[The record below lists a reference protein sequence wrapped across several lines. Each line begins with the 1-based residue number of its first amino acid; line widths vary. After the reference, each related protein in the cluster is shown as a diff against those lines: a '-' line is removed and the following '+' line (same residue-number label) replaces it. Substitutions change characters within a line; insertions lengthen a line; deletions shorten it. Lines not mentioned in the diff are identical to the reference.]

1 VRFSGWFCL
10 VFGVAFLFAAG
21 VLGVLAIQR
30 ATEISA
36 YHQARACQAD
46 ARSDAGCLLAVDGSV
61 AAVTEFPGG
70 GRVSA
75 DYALD
80 VRTASRTLHLTFSAD
95 SPMLRYAVDGDW
107 AVVTMWRGVPVSVVT
122 GGRSEVTASVPVTG
136 LARDLG
142 NSEEAGGAGVFFV
155 LGAVAIRRNRRE
167 GGTQRLTRPVR
178 AAALLGLVLGGIV
191 VVIGGIALG
200 GQPSRL
206 GLDLAATGAALVVVL
221 GLSAWLGIRVRRQAS
236 HSLASLARAQAFAG
250 SAHDPHT
257 PVLPAAPPTPTAR
270 TPLRTRMH
278 PANWA
283 RVLRDPAA
291 GFLLGGLTVAVLSG
305 VFLTS
310 MDGPAARAFRHAPA
324 CAGETNL
331 ATCAGDFTAV
341 INGVRAPANGALFA
355 DVSYATDDGAINTWV
370 RFDGDP
376 ATIVRMASAD
386 ENARTPL
393 RISVWRRSIVGAELG
408 GSWHWAQGSPP
419 GNTIPAVFLAV
430 SFAMLLLVVRLP
442 IHRRAGSDANR
453 QRLLADDLGQ
463 VAAAAGSLVLLAYG
477 FWPGAIL
484 ALATLLW
491 LGLSARR
498 STQRKRMTLAALH

>member
-10 VFGVAFLFAAG
+10 VLGLAILSAAG
-21 VLGVLAIQR
+21 VLGVLAIQQ

-36 YHQARACQAD
+36 YHHARACQAG
-46 ARSDAGCLLAVDGSV
+46 APSEAGCLLAVDGSV
-61 AAVTEFPGG
+61 EAVTEFPGG

-80 VRTASRTLHLTFSAD
+80 VRTASRTLHLTFSSD
-95 SPMLRYAVDGDW
+95 SPVLRYAVDGDP

-142 NSEEAGGAGVFFV
+142 NSEKAAGVGAFF
-155 LGAVAIRRNRRE
+155 LFIALANRRNRRA
-167 GGTQRLTRPVR
+167 GGTQPLTRPVR
-178 AAALLGLVLGGIV
+178 AAALLALVLGGIV

-206 GLDLAATGAALVVVL
+206 GPDLAATGAALVVVL
-221 GLSAWLGIRVRRQAS
+221 GLSAWLGIAVRRQAS
-236 HSLASLARAQAFAG
+236 HSLASLAGAPGIADG
-250 SAHDPHT
+250 AHNLHT
-257 PVLPAAPPTPTAR
+257 SAPPVAALTRTAS
-270 TPLRTRMH
+270 TPLRTRMR

-291 GFLLGGLTVAVLSG
+291 GLLLGGLTVAVLFG

-310 MDGPAARAFRHAPA
+310 EDGPAARAFRSAPA

-376 ATIVRMASAD
+376 AAIVRMASAG

-393 RISVWRRSIVGAELG
+393 RIRVWRRSIVGAELG
-408 GSWHWAQGSPP
+408 GSWHWAEGDPP

-430 SFAMLLLVVRLP
+430 SFAVLLLVVRLS

-498 STQRKRMTLAALH
+498 GTLRRRVPLAALH